1 MQHLH
6 FHPEK
11 GVVMVKQGF
20 SWPAAIF
27 GSLWAIAHH
36 MWFPYVLL
44 LLPIEGLLWFLA
56 RYVQAHPSDPMLLV
70 MGITSLALVFV
81 RGRYGNAWMASWLRR
96 HGYTRR
102 DDLLPAATAAQ
113 HVAPR
118 VAG

>member
-27 GSLWAIAHH
+27 GSLWAMAHH

-44 LLPIEGLLWFLA
+44 LLPIEGLTCRPIRAIRCCWPWA
-56 RYVQAHPSDPMLLV
+56 
-70 MGITSLALVFV
+70 
-81 RGRYGNAWMASWLRR
+81 
-96 HGYTRR
+96 
-102 DDLLPAATAAQ
+102 
-113 HVAPR
+113 
-118 VAG
+118 